1 MDGGLVPWS
10 RLQALADREGVD
22 AILVSSPE
30 NVTYLSEYWGLS
42 HWARRGT
49 QVYAVAWNEPRR
61 SVDLI
66 VPATI
71 ADQVTDEVAACSR
84 PNVYGQFPLFAGSA
98 DLTAEE
104 SRILAASCGAT
115 AGPLEALVSVLT
127 ANGRGE
133 TRLAVER
140 VGIQPEVLS
149 GLAERLRSLR
159 LVPADQLLAELRSV
173 KSPREI
179 EAVRTAALITER
191 SITDSIA
198 FVRPKASEMAVAMAF
213 QQSLVSRGAL
223 PQTTVIGAGRRSA
236 LPHGQPTDRSIAAG
250 DMVRFDVGCRFDHY
264 VSDIARTMAVRS
276 ATDEQRA
283 GYAALWQGVEAA
295 AAATRPGV
303 TGAEVFQAA
312 MTAVRAAGLP
322 DYQRGHCGHGIGI
335 ANYDLPRITADSTDV
350 IEPGMV
356 ICLETPYYRV
366 GDFGLQVEDTFVV
379 TNRGVDRVT
388 TAPAELEAVGE

>member
-1 MDGGLVPWS
+1 MVGDLVPWL
-10 RLQALADREGVD
+10 RLNALADRHGVD

-84 PNVYGQFPLFAGSA
+84 SHVYGQFPLSAGPA
-98 DLTAEE
+98 ELTAEE
-104 SRILAASCGAT
+104 SRILDASRSPI
-115 AGPLEALVSVLT
+115 AGPLDALVSVLT
-127 ANGRGE
+127 AKSGG
-133 TRLAVER
+133 TIRLAIET
-140 VGIQPEVLS
+140 GSIHPEVLS
-149 GLAERLRSLR
+149 GLADRLSHVR
-159 LVPADQLLAELRSV
+159 LVPADRLLADLRSV

-179 EAVRTAALITER
+179 ESLRQAALITE
-191 SITDSIA
+191 SSIA
-198 FVRPKASEMAVAMAF
+198 DSLASVRPAVSEIAVAQAF
-213 QQSLVSRGAL
+213 QRSLVSRGAL

-236 LPHGQPTDRSIAAG
+236 LPHGQPSDRLIGAG
-250 DMVRFDVGCRFDHY
+250 DMVRFDVGCRFEHY
-264 VSDIARTMAVRS
+264 VSDIARTVAVQS
-276 ATDEQRA
+276 VTDKERA
-283 GYAALWQGVEAA
+283 SYAALWHGVEAA

-303 TGAEVFQAA
+303 TGAEVFLAA
-312 MTAVRAAGLP
+312 MTAVRAGGLA

-335 ANYDLPRITADSTDV
+335 ANYDLPRITADSADV

-356 ICLETPYYRV
+356 ICLETPYYRL
-366 GDFGLQVEDTFVV
+366 GDSGLQVEDTFVV
-379 TNRGVDRVT
+379 TENGVERVT
-388 TAPAELEAVGE
+388 TAPAELLAVGE